1 MSKPT
6 HENIV
11 EFKVYGED
19 ALFSDV
25 LTRTGM
31 EKYSYPIPTYEAL
44 KGIMHSIYWKPTIV
58 WYIDAVRV
66 RRNEEGFVRFITAVE
81 MTCLIVPICE
91 MFATM
96 YEHISSGTTTVQSW
110 STTATKTSITTLQ
123 SE

>member
-31 EKYSYPIPTYEAL
+31 EKRAN
-44 KGIMHSIYWKPTIV
+44 MN
-58 WYIDAVRV
+58 YIRYQ
-66 RRNEEGFVRFITAVE
+66 
-81 MTCLIVPICE
+81 L
-91 MFATM
+91 
-96 YEHISSGTTTVQSW
+96 
-110 STTATKTSITTLQ
+110 TKH
-123 SE
+123 

>member
-31 EKYSYPIPTYEAL
+31 EAFTGSRQL
-44 KGIMHSIYWKPTIV
+44 
-58 WYIDAVRV
+58 
-66 RRNEEGFVRFITAVE
+66 
-81 MTCLIVPICE
+81 
-91 MFATM
+91 
-96 YEHISSGTTTVQSW
+96 SGTLMLYGS
-110 STTATKTSITTLQ
+110 
-123 SE
+123 

>member
-66 RRNEEGFVRFITAVE
+66 MNRIQTQRRGIR
-81 MTCLIVPICE
+81 PIH
-91 MFATM
+91 
-96 YEHISSGTTTVQSW
+96 YSGGNDLSYCTYLRDVC
-110 STTATKTSITTLQ
+110 
-123 SE
+123 

>member
-31 EKYSYPIPTYEAL
+31 E
-44 KGIMHSIYWKPTIV
+44 
-58 WYIDAVRV
+58 
-66 RRNEEGFVRFITAVE
+66 NTAIRYQ
-81 MTCLIVPICE
+81 L
-91 MFATM
+91 
-96 YEHISSGTTTVQSW
+96 
-110 STTATKTSITTLQ
+110 TKH
-123 SE
+123 

>member
-44 KGIMHSIYWKPTIV
+44 KGIMHSIYWK
-58 WYIDAVRV
+58 
-66 RRNEEGFVRFITAVE
+66 RNDEGFVLFITAVE
-81 MTCLIVPICE
+81 MTCPIVPICE

>member
-31 EKYSYPIPTYEAL
+31 EKYSYPIPTYEIRET
-44 KGIMHSIYWKPTIV
+44 KGIVTQNPKY
-58 WYIDAVRV
+58 
-66 RRNEEGFVRFITAVE
+66 
-81 MTCLIVPICE
+81 
-91 MFATM
+91 
-96 YEHISSGTTTVQSW
+96 
-110 STTATKTSITTLQ
+110 
-123 SE
+123 

>member
-11 EFKVYGED
+11 EFKVYGAD

-25 LTRTGM
+25 LTRTGL

-66 RRNEEGFVRFITAVE
+66 MNRIQTQRRGIRPVYYQTGKKRLVLLYVFAR
-81 MTCLIVPICE
+81 CLLSCK
-91 MFATM
+91 
-96 YEHISSGTTTVQSW
+96 GTF
-110 STTATKTSITTLQ
+110 
-123 SE
+123 

>member
-58 WYIDAVRV
+58 WYID
-66 RRNEEGFVRFITAVE
+66 VRFITAVE

-110 STTATKTSITTLQ
+110 STTATKTSIITLQ